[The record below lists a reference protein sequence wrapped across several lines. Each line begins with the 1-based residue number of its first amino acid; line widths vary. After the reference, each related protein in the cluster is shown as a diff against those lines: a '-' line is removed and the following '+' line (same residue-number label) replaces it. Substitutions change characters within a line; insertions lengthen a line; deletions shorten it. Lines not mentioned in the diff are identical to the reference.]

1 MEAPSLLFRLAGS
14 TGQVIGKLASNTEA
28 ICSFLCT
35 PIRTGGQFC
44 SKTFRQTSEMADNLA
59 KTASNLLSV
68 LPEGTQVRGQHVS
81 SCWRSLL
88 CLLRTQMC
96 FRLTC
101 LSQQQRW
108 LTQCRVLLSVT
119 CQSRNCMSCSG
130 MTNTQHVC
138 RQVVSTSADKPCR
151 AYTAVIARSTLL
163 AASVSPN
170 LCWTSASVLDTS
182 VLSSTF
188 SSSAVALCCR
198 LFAQVVYILGSCS
211 CKLKKHATLCNP
223 ARSFYGHTAAYW

>member
-44 SKTFRQTSEMADNLA
+44 SKTFSQTSEMADNLA

-81 SCWRSLL
+81 SCWCSLL

-151 AYTAVIARSTLL
+151 AYTAVIARSTYWPHQCPQICAGLL
-163 AASVSPN
+163 PLCLIHQSCLLPSHLQQLLCAAGY
-170 LCWTSASVLDTS
+170 LH
-182 VLSSTF
+182 
-188 SSSAVALCCR
+188 
-198 LFAQVVYILGSCS
+198 
-211 CKLKKHATLCNP
+211 K
-223 ARSFYGHTAAYW
+223 